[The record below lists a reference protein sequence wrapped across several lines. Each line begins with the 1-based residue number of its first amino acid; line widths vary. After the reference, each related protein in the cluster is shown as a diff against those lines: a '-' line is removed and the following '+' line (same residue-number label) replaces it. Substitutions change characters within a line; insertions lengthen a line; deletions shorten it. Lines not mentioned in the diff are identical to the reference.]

1 MIFRKKLAFLTL
13 LALVNMLFQTNS
25 LTAQVLYGSF
35 TGTVTDPSNAPIS
48 GATVRALNVA
58 TGVASQAVC
67 NDSGVFLISDVQA
80 GTYGITISAPS
91 FQTTEENNV
100 QLASNSVR
108 RLDVHLQLG
117 QVSQNVTVD
126 GSALAL
132 QTDRADVSLELP
144 SQEVGTLPLGANRNF
159 QTLYTLMPG
168 FSPPVASHSE
178 AANPSGA
185 LATNVN
191 GGGSSNNNTRLDGT
205 TDSNFFQ
212 GNILAYVPPA
222 ESIDAV
228 NVVTASYDAEQG
240 MAGGAAV
247 NIATKTGSNSFHGSA
262 WEYNTNSDLKVR
274 NFFYYGASNPKNI
287 LNQFGVSLGGPII
300 KNKLFFFAD
309 WERYRLRQNESG
321 FQTVAT
327 SAIRQGNFAGVGT
340 TIYNPFSGTSNGT
353 GRTPFPDNQ
362 IPAAL
367 VSPQAQ
373 AMTSLIPL
381 PNQMNGISN
390 NYFSSAGLLFNRD
403 QVDLKVTYNPNN
415 KSSLFARYSGM
426 PSLIIDPSPL
436 GSAGGTPLDG
446 GQPGN
451 APGLTQLAS
460 VGGNYS
466 FTPNIVLDGNI
477 GFQRYDLV
485 ANPPDA
491 GQNIGL
497 NQLGIPGTNGP
508 NPLQGGIPYFA
519 ISGFSSLGDSLSSNP
534 FVFKDN
540 AFLYAANLSWVKG
553 SHSFRFGGEF
563 DHYQVNDY
571 QAQTLYGVRGGFS
584 FTGGLTALNGGPA
597 PTLYNAWAD
606 FMLGQPQAMGK
617 DYQYLDPSTI
627 RESVYG
633 FYARDQWQVT
643 RKLTVDYGVRYE
655 YYPLATWANFGAPRY
670 DPTTN
675 IAYVGGVN
683 GVPQNGG
690 IHVGGGQFVPRLGL
704 AYRLNERTV
713 IRAGFGISTDP
724 YLFTNVRDAYPA
736 IISQQFPG
744 ANSYSA
750 AGSLATG
757 LPALIGPNLSLGSWQ
772 FPTNLAAL
780 TYPTNFNRGYI
791 ESYNFTL
798 QRDMGLGI
806 EAQAAYV
813 GTRTIRFVSGID
825 INAAGPGGG
834 NAGTPLYPLF
844 GNPNNIT
851 VMQPGNGPEYNA
863 LQAQVKRR
871 MRGGFLV
878 GAAYTYSR
886 TIDYTDNEDG
896 QSGSD
901 TFLFNW
907 PAMQYRNRGLA
918 AYDRTQNFQGY
929 WTYALPVGPGQ
940 RWGTHGLASA
950 ILGGWTVD
958 GTLSRESGTPFS
970 VLTSGTSLNAPGNTQ
985 TANQVLP
992 IVSILGGHGPG
1003 EPYFNPNAFA
1013 PVTTVQF
1020 GNTGKDILRGPGLF
1034 TLNASLFRDFSL
1046 KESLKLQFRAEAY
1059 GLTNTPIFANPSATV
1074 SNATFSNGTITN
1086 LNGYDTISSST
1097 GERQLRFALKL
1108 SF

>member
-1 MIFRKKLAFLTL
+1 MRKRRMFVIL
-13 LALVNMLFQTNS
+13 LALVSVMIEARS
-25 LTAQVLYGSF
+25 LMAQVLYGSF
-35 TGTVTDPSNAPIS
+35 TGTITDPTNAPAT
-48 GATVRALNVA
+48 GAKVRALNVA
-58 TGVASQAVC
+58 TGVASEAVA
-67 NDSGVFLISDVQA
+67 NQSGVYLISDVQA
-80 GTYGITISAPS
+80 GTYRITISAPS
-91 FQTTEENNV
+91 FQTVEENNV
-100 QLASNSVR
+100 QLDANTVR

-117 QVSQNVTVD
+117 QVTQNINVD
-126 GSALAL
+126 ASELAL
-132 QTDRADVSLELP
+132 QTDRADVSAELP
-144 SQEVGTLPLGANRNF
+144 SQEVGTLPLGVNRNF

-168 FSPPVASHSE
+168 FSPPVASHSA

-222 ESIDAV
+222 ESIEAV
-228 NVVTASYDAEQG
+228 NIVTASYDAEQG

-247 NIATKTGSNSFHGSA
+247 NITTKTGTNAFHGSA
-262 WEYNTNSDLKVR
+262 WEYNTNSDLKAR
-274 NFFYYGASNPKNI
+274 NFFYYGQNNPKNI
-287 LNQFGVSLGGPII
+287 LNQFGLSLGGPII
-300 KNKLFFFAD
+300 KNKLFFFGD

-327 SAIRQGNFAGVGT
+327 AAIRQGNFAGTGT
-340 TIYNPFSGTSNGT
+340 TIYNPMTGASNGT
-353 GRTPFPDNQ
+353 GRTPFANGQ
-362 IPAAL
+362 IPSSL
-367 VSPQAQ
+367 LSPQAE
-373 AMTSLIPL
+373 ALVALIPQ
-381 PNQMNGISN
+381 PNQGNGIAN
-390 NYFSSAGLLFNRD
+390 DYFSSAGLIFNRD
-403 QVDLKVTYNPNN
+403 QVDLKVTYNPNS
-415 KSSLFARYSGM
+415 KTSVFARYSGM
-426 PSLIIDPSPL
+426 PSSILDPSPL
-436 GSAGGTPLDG
+436 GAAGGGPLDG
-446 GQPGN
+446 GQPGL

-460 VGGNYS
+460 VGANYT
-466 FTPNIVLDGNI
+466 FTPNLVFDGNI

-485 ANPPDA
+485 ANPPNP

-497 NQLGIPGTNGP
+497 NQLGIPGTNGAS
-508 NPLQGGIPYFA
+508 PLQGGIPFFS
-519 ISGFSSLGDSLSSNP
+519 ISGFSSLGDTNISNP

-553 SHSFRFGGEF
+553 AHSVRIGAEF
-563 DHYQVNDY
+563 DRYQVNDY
-571 QAQTLYGVRGGFS
+571 QSQTLYGVRGGFN
-584 FTGGLTALNGGPA
+584 FTGGLTALNGGTA
-597 PTLYNAWAD
+597 PNLYNAWAD
-606 FMLGQPQAMGK
+606 FLLGSPQAMGK
-617 DYQYLDPSTI
+617 DNQYLNPSTM
-627 RESVYG
+627 RESVYA
-633 FYARDQWQVT
+633 FYVRDRWQVT
-643 RKLTVDYGVRYE
+643 RKLTLDYGVRYE
-655 YYPLATWANFGAPRY
+655 YYPLGTWANYGAPRY

-683 GVPQNGG
+683 GVPGNGG
-690 IHVGGGQFVPRLGL
+690 IHVGGGQFAPRLGL
-704 AYRLNERTV
+704 AYRLSDRTV
-713 IRAGFGISTDP
+713 IRAGYGISTDP

-736 IISQQFPG
+736 VISQQFAG

-757 LPALIGPNLSLGSWQ
+757 LPALVGPDLTRGSWA
-772 FPTNLAAL
+772 FPTYLGAL
-780 TYPTNFNRGYI
+780 TYPANFDRGYI
-791 ESYNFTL
+791 ESFNFTV

-806 EAQAAYV
+806 DVQAAYV

-834 NAGTPLYPLF
+834 NAGTPLFQQF

-851 VMQPGNGPEYNA
+851 VMQPMSGPEYNA
-863 LQAQVKRR
+863 LQTQVKRR
-871 MRGGFLV
+871 MAGGFII

-901 TFLFNW
+901 TLLFNW
-907 PAMQYRNRGLA
+907 PAMLYRNRGLA

-929 WTYALPVGPGQ
+929 WTYALPFGPGQ
-940 RWGTHGLASA
+940 RWAAHGFTSA
-950 ILGGWTVD
+950 IFGGWTVD

-970 VLTSGTSLNAPGNTQ
+970 VTTSGASLNAPGNTQ

-992 IVSILGGHGPG
+992 SVSILGGHGAG
-1003 EPYFNPNAFA
+1003 QPYFNPNAFA

-1034 TLNASLFRDFSL
+1034 TLNAGLFRDFSL
-1046 KESLKLQFRAEAY
+1046 KEHLKLQFRAEAY

-1074 SNATFSNGTITN
+1074 SNATFTNGTISN
-1086 LNGYDTISSST
+1086 LNGYDIISSST

>member
-1 MIFRKKLAFLTL
+1 VRLLKKQIFLILFALFSLRFEGNL
-13 LALVNMLFQTNS
+13 LI
-25 LTAQVLYGSF
+25 AQVLYGSF
-35 TGTVTDPSNAPIS
+35 TGSVTDPSNAPVT
-48 GATVRALNVA
+48 GARVRALNVA
-58 TGVASQAVC
+58 TGVASEGIC

-80 GTYGITISAPS
+80 GTYRITITAPS
-91 FQTTEENNV
+91 FQTVEESNV
-100 QLASNSVR
+100 QLTANTVR
-108 RLDVHLQLG
+108 RLDVHLELG
-117 QVSQNVTVD
+117 QVTQNVTVD
-126 GSALAL
+126 ASALAL
-132 QTDRADVSLELP
+132 QTDRADVSMDLP

-159 QTLYTLMPG
+159 QSLYTLVPG

-222 ESIDAV
+222 ESIEAV
-228 NVVTASYDAEQG
+228 NIVTASYDAEQG

-247 NIATKTGSNSFHGSA
+247 NIATKSGTNAFHGSA
-262 WEYNTNSDLKVR
+262 WEYNTNSDLKAR
-274 NFFYYGASNPKNI
+274 NFFYYGANNPKNI
-287 LNQFGVSLGGPII
+287 LNQFGLSVGGPIR

-321 FQTVAT
+321 FQTVPT
-327 SAIRQGNFAGVGT
+327 TPLRLGNFAGTGT
-340 TIYNPFSGTSNGT
+340 TIYNPFTGAANGA
-353 GRTPFPDNQ
+353 GRTPFANNQ
-362 IPAAL
+362 IPVAYL
-367 VSPQAQ
+367 SPQAQ
-373 AMTSLIPL
+373 AMVSLIPQPTL
-381 PNQMNGISN
+381 SGISN
-390 NYFSSAGLLFNRD
+390 NYFSSAGLQFNRD
-403 QVDLKVTYNPNN
+403 QVDLKVTYNPDS
-415 KSSLFARYSGM
+415 KSSVFARYSGM
-426 PSLIIDPSPL
+426 PSSIFDPSPL
-436 GSAGGTPLDG
+436 GAAGGGPLDG

-466 FTPNIVLDGNI
+466 FTPNLVLDGNV

-485 ANPPDA
+485 ANPPNA

-508 NPLQGGIPYFA
+508 NPLQGGIPFFS
-519 ISGFSSLGDSLSSNP
+519 ISGFSSLGDTVSSNP
-534 FVFKDN
+534 FVFRDN

-563 DHYQVNDY
+563 DRYQVNDY
-571 QAQTLYGVRGGFS
+571 QAQTLYGVRGGFN

-597 PTLYNAWAD
+597 PSLYNAWAD
-606 FMLGQPQAMGK
+606 FMLGLPQAMGK
-617 DYQYLDPSTI
+617 DYQYVDPSTM
-627 RESVYG
+627 RESVYA
-633 FYARDQWQVT
+633 FYARDRWQVT
-643 RKLTVDYGVRYE
+643 RKLTVDYGVRWE
-655 YYPLATWANFGAPRY
+655 YYPLGTWNHVGAPRY

-675 IAYVGGVN
+675 IAYLGGVN
-683 GVPQNGG
+683 GVPQNAG
-690 IHVGGGQFVPRLGL
+690 IHVGGGQFAPRLGV
-704 AYRLNERTV
+704 AYRLSDRTV
-713 IRAGFGISTDP
+713 VRAGYGISTDP

-736 IISQQFPG
+736 IISQQFVG

-757 LPALIGPNLSLGSWQ
+757 LPPLIGPNLSLGSWQ

-780 TYPTNFNRGYI
+780 TYPANFDRGYI
-791 ESYNFTL
+791 ESFNLTV

-813 GTRTIRFVSGID
+813 GTRTRRFVSGIN

-844 GNPNNIT
+844 GNANNIT
-851 VMQPGNGPEYNA
+851 VMQPTSGPEYNA
-863 LQAQVKRR
+863 LQTQVKRR

-901 TFLFNW
+901 TFIFNW
-907 PAMQYRNRGLA
+907 PAVLNRNKALA
-918 AYDRTQNFQGY
+918 GYDRTHNFQAY
-929 WTYALPVGPGQ
+929 WTYALPFGSGQ
-940 RWGTHGLASA
+940 RWAAHGFAA
-950 ILGGWTVD
+950 ATLGGWTID
-958 GTLSRESGTPFS
+958 GTLSRESGIPFS
-970 VLTSGTSLNAPGNTQ
+970 VLASGTSLNAPGNTQ
-985 TANQVLP
+985 TANQVVP
-992 IVSILGGHGPG
+992 NVSILGGHGPG
-1003 EPYFNPNAFA
+1003 QPYFNPNAFA

-1020 GNTGKDILRGPGLF
+1020 GNTGRDILRGPGLF
-1034 TLNASLFRDFSL
+1034 NVNVGLFRDFSL
-1046 KESLKLQFRAEAY
+1046 KENLKLQFRAEAY
-1059 GLTNTPIFANPSATV
+1059 GLTNTPQFANPSATV
-1074 SNATFSNGTITN
+1074 SNATFSNGMVTN